1 MNSNKVKRIIKILT
15 RNIAAMA
22 LAIFVLIALAKATLA
37 FGINDDYI
45 TVGLV
50 VLLIVYLTVRDYTA
64 DKWRRVHIDLTIDE
78 IIQNAEENR
87 IAWRDVL
94 KTDDGVIYEIS
105 VMARRIHVLE
115 WESGRDDEA

>member
-22 LAIFVLIALAKATLA
+22 LAILGLVVLAKATLA
-37 FGINDDYI
+37 LGINDDYI
-45 TVGLV
+45 TAGLV
-50 VLLIVYLTVRDYTA
+50 VLIIVYLTAREYTA

-94 KTDDGVIYEIS
+94 KTDDGEIYEVS
-105 VMARRIHVLE
+105 VVARRIHLLT
-115 WESGRDDEA
+115 GRGEIND

>member
-15 RNIAAMA
+15 RNVAAMA
-22 LAIFVLIALAKATLA
+22 LAILGLVVLAKATLA
-37 FGINDDYI
+37 LGINDDYI
-45 TVGLV
+45 TAGLV
-50 VLLIVYLTVRDYTA
+50 VLIIVYLTARDYTA

-94 KTDDGVIYEIS
+94 KTDDGEIYEVS
-105 VMARRIHVLE
+105 VVARRIHLLV
-115 WESGRDDEA
+115 GRGEIND

>member
-1 MNSNKVKRIIKILT
+1 MESRAKRLIKILT
-15 RNIAAMA
+15 RNVAAMA
-22 LAIFVLIALAKATLA
+22 LASLALVVLAKATLA
-37 FGINDDYI
+37 LGINDDYI

-50 VLLIVYLTVRDYTA
+50 VLIIVYLTAREYTA

-94 KTDDGVIYEIS
+94 KTDDGEIYEVS
-105 VMARRIHVLE
+105 VAARRIYLLA
-115 WESGRDDEA
+115 GRGEIND

>member
-1 MNSNKVKRIIKILT
+1 MENRAKRLIKILT

-22 LAIFVLIALAKATLA
+22 LAVMVLIALTKATLA
-37 FGINDDYI
+37 FGVNDDYI

-50 VLLIVYLTVRDYTA
+50 VLLIVYLTARDYAA
-64 DKWRRVHIDLTIDE
+64 DSWRHVHIDQTIDE
-78 IIQNAEENR
+78 IIQNAEDGKLV
-87 IAWRDVL
+87 WRDIL
-94 KTDDGVIYEIS
+94 KTDDGTIYEVS

>member
-1 MNSNKVKRIIKILT
+1 MESRAKRLIKILT
-15 RNIAAMA
+15 RNVAAMA
-22 LAIFVLIALAKATLA
+22 LAILALVVLAKAALTL
-37 FGINDDYI
+37 GINDDYI

-50 VLLIVYLTVRDYTA
+50 VLIIVYLTAREYTA

-94 KTDDGVIYEIS
+94 KTDDGEIYEVS
-105 VMARRIHVLE
+105 VMARRIHLL
-115 WESGRDDEA
+115 SGRGEIND